1 MLDTLK
7 TICYLSG
14 VSGFE
19 DEVRDYILERAMP
32 YASSISTDPMGN
44 LIIFKKGA
52 VEAPRKLMVCAHMDE
67 VGLIVTG
74 INEEGYLR
82 FGCVGGID
90 RRVLIGKKV
99 FVGNDRVPG
108 IIGIKPIHMVKG
120 DESSSVPKV
129 DELYIDIGA
138 ADKES
143 AEKCV
148 ALGDFCCFDDAVVEF
163 GSGYLKAKA
172 IDDRVGC
179 AAMLKLIES
188 ELPCDVWF
196 VFTVQEELGTRGAT
210 VASYTVEP
218 EVALILEGTTATDL
232 PGIDE
237 AKRMCTAGEGLVIP
251 FMDGGTIYDRKMYA
265 ILSGL
270 AEEMGIKWQTKRRVA
285 GGTDGAAIQRSRGG
299 VHTAALSCAV
309 RNIHSP
315 VCVVKTSE
323 CEDMLTLA
331 KAFIEKFASG
341 EINI

>member
-7 TICYLSG
+7 TLCYLSG

-32 YASSISTDPMGN
+32 HADSITTDSMGN

-52 VEAPRKLMVCAHMDE
+52 REAPRKLMVCAHMDE

-74 INEEGYLR
+74 INDEGYLR
-82 FGCVGGID
+82 FAPVGGID

-99 FVGNDRVPG
+99 FVGNDRIPG

-120 DESSSVPKV
+120 DESKNVPKL

-138 ADKES
+138 ADKDS

-148 ALGDFCCFDDAVVEF
+148 ALGDYCCFDDTVVEF

-188 ELPCDVWF
+188 ELPCDIWF
-196 VFTVQEELGTRGAT
+196 VFTVQEELGTRGAI
-210 VASYTVEP
+210 VASRSVQP
-218 EVALILEGTTATDL
+218 DVALVLEGTTATDL

-251 FMDGGTIYDRKMYA
+251 FIDGGTIYDRKMYA
-265 ILSGL
+265 VLSSL
-270 AEEMGIKWQTKRRVA
+270 AEENGIKWQTKHRVA
-285 GGTDGAAIQRSRGG
+285 GGTDGAAVQRSCSG

-315 VCVVKTSE
+315 VSVVKSSE
-323 CEDMLTLA
+323 CEDMLALA
-331 KAFIEKFASG
+331 KIFIEKFAAG
-341 EINI
+341 EVDI